1 MSKKIKVSLII
12 SVALLCVWASGVSSR
27 AQKAGLETKPVVLKT
42 WDDAEVAS
50 SLVPLAQAGA
60 SPAHVKADYYYRI
73 PVRPIYKTYPIY
85 APGKEPPGYLEWLK
99 KQEPETIEFDVSKFK
114 TQEDWIKAGE
124 MVFDTPIFYESVPSF
139 ADVRNPAWYE
149 RVGPRLTRDGVMPF
163 ARYVIREK
171 GTVEVGNVSCAEC
184 HTRVM
189 DDGTVIKGAQG
200 NFPFDRADA
209 WTVRRAAEERL
220 KQSPGLDTTKR
231 YRIVVHAFYG
241 APWVDPDPVAAADN
255 MSLEE
260 LTAIRE
266 LTPPGVMARAGSSIF
281 FPPKIPDLIGIKDIR
296 YLDATG
302 LIRHRSPADMMRYAA
317 FNQGA
322 DELARYG
329 DFSPFEQIYGK
340 DPEPDTQDRY
350 SDEQLY
356 ALAMY
361 LYSLKPPPNPNKF
374 DALAAKGKKVFES
387 EGCAGCHTPPL
398 YTNNKLMPVEGFKP
412 PAEDLKRFD
421 VMPMSVGTDPN
432 LALKSRRG
440 TGYYKVPSLRGLWYR
455 GPFEHN
461 GSVATLED
469 WFDPRRTRADYVPTG
484 FVGYRVKTRAV
495 KGHLYGLSLS
505 DQNRKALIAFLK
517 TL

>member
-1 MSKKIKVSLII
+1 MLKKVKLFLII
-12 SVALLCVWASGVSSR
+12 AVALSGVLALNVGGK
-27 AQKAGLETKPVVLKT
+27 AQKAASQANPSVMKT

-50 SLVPLAQAGA
+50 SLVPLAQASA
-60 SPAHVKADYYYRI
+60 SPVHVKADYYYRI

-85 APGKEPPGYLEWLK
+85 APGHEPAGYLQWLQQ
-99 KQEPETIEFDVSKFK
+99 QEPETVEFDFSKFK
-114 TQEDWIKAGE
+114 TQEDWVKAGE
-124 MVFDTPIFYESVPSF
+124 VVFDAPIFYESVPSF
-139 ADVRNPAWYE
+139 ADVRNPEWYK
-149 RVGPRLTRDGVMPF
+149 RVGPRLTKDHVMPF

-171 GTVEVGNVSCAEC
+171 GKVEVGNVSCAEC

-209 WTVRRAAEERL
+209 WTVRRVAEEKL
-220 KQSPGLDTTKR
+220 KKAPGVDPVKQ

-241 APWVDPDPVAAADN
+241 AAWMAPDPVAQAEN
-255 MSLEE
+255 MSIEE

-281 FPPKIPDLIGIKDIR
+281 FPPKIPDLIGIKNIR

-302 LIRHRSPADMMRYAA
+302 LVRHRSAADMMRYAA

-329 DFSPFEQIYGK
+329 DFSPFEPIYGK

-361 LYSLKPPPNPNKF
+361 IYSLKPPPNPNKL
-374 DALAAKGKKVFES
+374 DALALQGKKVFES
-387 EGCAGCHTPPL
+387 EGCGVCHTPPL
-398 YTNNKLMPVEGFKP
+398 YTNNKLTPVEGFKP
-412 PAEDLKRFD
+412 PADDIKKFD
-421 VMPMSVGTDPN
+421 VMPASVGTDPN

-469 WFDPRRTRADYVPTG
+469 WFDPRRTRDDYVPTG
-484 FVGYRVKTRAV
+484 FVGYGVKARAV
-495 KGHLYGLSLS
+495 KGHLFGLNLS
-505 DQNRKALIAFLK
+505 DQKRKALIAFLK